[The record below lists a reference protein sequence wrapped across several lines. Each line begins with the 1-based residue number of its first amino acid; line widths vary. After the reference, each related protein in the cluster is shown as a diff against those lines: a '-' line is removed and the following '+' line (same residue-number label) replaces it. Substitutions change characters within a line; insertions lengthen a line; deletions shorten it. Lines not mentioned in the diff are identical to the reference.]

1 MKLRKK
7 TLLIIGAALINL
19 IVAMY
24 VTASLLLVHDF
35 RHLENQ
41 SIRNDVVRAVNA
53 LNHDLAS
60 LDLIAQ
66 DQAKWDDTYQFIDVH
81 NRQYITSNLVD
92 TTFADLKLNLLLLI
106 NSSGEI
112 VFSKGFDFQNNVQI
126 PIPKSLYSHLS
137 LDNPLLS
144 SLAKSASSSAAAIQ
158 GILVLPENPLMVVSR
173 PILTSKALGPSR
185 GVLIVGRYLD
195 AAEIAQLAQITQLSL
210 QLNPLPPQPV
220 PSTRNILPPLQHKGS
235 DVIDLDTIQIK
246 PLSSATALGSVLIPD
261 LYHQPALSLEVE
273 VSRPFYQQ
281 SETTLTYFTLFLL
294 VVGLIFGGI
303 TLLLLE
309 KLVLSRLTDL
319 NTEVSEIGV
328 SGNLALRVS
337 VSGQDELS
345 SLGEAINGM
354 LTALEQA
361 QVQGTESEKRYRL
374 MAEHST
380 DMITRHSPDGVFLY
394 ASPASRLLLG
404 YEPEELIG
412 RTLSCLIHP
421 DDVDSILKAYSIV
434 LKQNVV
440 YTLQYRIRHQNG
452 DYIWFET
459 TSSSIRDKTTEIGTQ
474 EIIGVSRDIS
484 ERKQREQ
491 QLQDSEASIRSLY
504 QITSGQDL
512 DFETRLQQL
521 LQFGCCKFG
530 LEYGL
535 LSHVKFPEP
544 RSETQYAGA
553 EGEVLNLISDGASRP
568 IPGYQVVAV
577 IAPDNSI
584 QRGQLYNLEDTFC
597 QITIR
602 AKQPLYFES
611 VRLSGLP
618 FCPTRSVF
626 PIEAYMGIP
635 VLVSGEVYGTLCFWS
650 SDALSDPFQAVDR
663 DLLKLMAQWIGGE
676 LERQETATALAKAR
690 DQALEATRAKSEFLA
705 TMSHEIR
712 TPMNAVIGMT
722 GLLLDTRLT
731 PIQQDFVETI
741 RSSSD
746 ALLSLINDILDFS
759 KIESGKL
766 DLENHPFSLRS
777 CIEDSLDL
785 LATKAGHKN
794 LDLAYFIDPSTP
806 NQVIGDMARLRQIL
820 VNLLSNAV
828 KFTETGEVII
838 SVKATKVQ
846 QALTSEEKQPF
857 IAVEELGIK
866 GSSLASCSF
875 YEIQFAVEDT
885 GIGIPPERM
894 DRLFRSF
901 SQVDSSI
908 SRQYGGTGL
917 GLAISKRLAELMG
930 GRMWVESRGA
940 VAGNPTPEFLIQAAT
955 ENQLRKSQTSDNP
968 EDLKRQGSIFYFTI
982 TAESCLTTPTEG
994 VNIPELIGKQVLIV
1008 DDNASSR
1015 QMLKLQTQAWG
1026 ILSETA
1032 ANRQQALEWLQ
1043 CHPFDLAIIDMQQ
1056 RGWED
1061 SPLATSQPFESKP
1074 AIDNRKFM
1082 DGLGLAMEIRNLPN
1096 YQNLPLV
1103 MLTGIG
1109 GQTLNQSQL
1118 LEGAV
1123 FLNKPIKQS
1132 QLYNVLIN
1140 VLRGEPLA
1148 GRLLGQTQ
1156 IKSTQDIPLLAD
1168 KYPLRILLAED
1179 HLVNQKVA
1187 LQILQRMGYRA
1198 DVAGNGIEV
1207 LQALRRQP
1215 YDVILMDMQMP
1226 EMDGLEAARQIQ
1238 KLYGTESGLQLMR
1251 PRIIAVTANAM
1262 ESDRDE
1268 CIAAGMD
1275 DYISKP
1281 IRLEQL
1287 IQVLSKCRPLNTV
1300 LVPSL
1305 QSLIRCD
1312 LDRAESS
1319 STVEEE
1325 TAEEAAEPEQTLTGE
1340 ESAVS
1345 QTISRIENR
1354 QELLDPQ
1361 VLQNLR
1367 EVEALDEV
1375 IEIYLSTAPEL
1386 LKTIEEAIANVDAV
1400 ALQPAAHSLKS
1411 ISGTLGAFRLFQH
1424 CQQLETIA
1432 RTANQTEAKLPLTDV
1447 QGIFTLI
1454 QEELEQVLIALKKEL
1469 ILN

>member
-41 SIRNDVVRAVNA
+41 SIRDHLVRAVNA
-53 LNHDLAS
+53 LNNDLAS

-92 TTFADLKLNLLLLI
+92 TTFADLKLNLLILV

-112 VFSKGFDFQNNVQI
+112 VYSKGFDWQNNVQT
-126 PIPKSLYSHLS
+126 PIPKSLYSHIG
-137 LDNPLLS
+137 LDSPLLS
-144 SLAKSASSSAAAIQ
+144 SLVKSASSSAAAIQ
-158 GILVLPENPLMVVSR
+158 GILVLPENPLMLVSR

-185 GVLIVGRYLD
+185 GILIVGRYLD
-195 AAEIAQLAQITQLSL
+195 AAEIAQLSKITQLSL
-210 QLNPLPPQPV
+210 QLKPLPPEPV
-220 PSTRNILPPLQHKGS
+220 PQTWDLFSPLQHNGL
-235 DVIDLDTIQIK
+235 DEIDLNTIQITA
-246 PLSSATALGSVLIPD
+246 LSSATALGSVLIPD
-261 LYHQPALSLEVE
+261 LYHQPALSLQVE

-294 VVGLIFGGI
+294 LVGLIFGGI
-303 TLLLLE
+303 TLFLLE

-319 NTEVSEIGV
+319 NTAVSEIGV
-328 SGNLALRVS
+328 SGNLALRVT

-361 QVQGTESEKRYRL
+361 QLQGMESEKRYRL

-380 DMITRHSPDGVFLY
+380 DMITRHSPEGVFLY

-412 RTLSCLIHP
+412 CPLSSLIHP
-421 DDVDSILKAYSIV
+421 DDVEAIVKAYSIV
-434 LKQNVV
+434 LKQNVI
-440 YTLQYRIRHQNG
+440 YTLQYRIRHKNG

-459 TSSSIRDKTTEIGTQ
+459 TSSSIRDVATEIVQ

-512 DFETRLQQL
+512 DFDTRLQQL

-544 RSETQYAGA
+544 RSETHYGGG
-553 EGEVLNLISDGASRP
+553 EGEILSLISDGASRP
-568 IPGYQVVAV
+568 IPCYQVVAAV
-577 IAPDNSI
+577 APNDSI
-584 QRGQLYNLEDTFC
+584 QSGQLYNLEDTFC

-611 VRLSGLP
+611 VRFSGLP

-635 VLVSGEVYGTLCFWS
+635 VFVSGEVYGTLCFWS
-650 SDALSDPFQAVDR
+650 SDALPDPFQAVDR

-690 DQALEATRAKSEFLA
+690 DQALEATKAKSEFLA

-785 LATKAGHKN
+785 LATKATSKN
-794 LDLAYFIDPSTP
+794 LDLAYFIDASTP

-846 QALTSEEKQPF
+846 QVPISEEKQQF
-857 IAVEELGIK
+857 VAIEELGMK
-866 GSSLASCSF
+866 CSPPQPSSSF

-940 VAGNPTPEFLIQAAT
+940 VAGNPPPEFLMQAVND
-955 ENQLRKSQTSDNP
+955 NQFRRFETGDNP
-968 EDLKRQGSIFYFTI
+968 EEFKRQGSIFYFTI

-994 VNIPELIGKQVLIV
+994 VSIPELVGKQVLIV

-1026 ILSETA
+1026 MLSETA
-1032 ANRQQALEWLQ
+1032 ANRQQALELLK
-1043 CHPFDLAIIDMQQ
+1043 CHPFDVAIIDMQQ

-1061 SPLATSQPFESKP
+1061 SPLPTPQPFESKP
-1074 AIDNRKFM
+1074 AIDNRKFI
-1082 DGLGLAMEIRNLPN
+1082 DGLGLATEIRNLPN
-1096 YQNLPLV
+1096 YQSLPLV
-1103 MLTGIG
+1103 MLTGVG

-1156 IKSTQDIPLLAD
+1156 IKPTQDIPLLAD
-1168 KYPLRILLAED
+1168 QYPLRILLAED

-1238 KLYGTESGLQLMR
+1238 KLYGTESGSQLMR

-1262 ESDRDE
+1262 ESDRYE
-1268 CIAAGMD
+1268 CMAAGMD

-1305 QSLIRCD
+1305 QTLIRRD
-1312 LDRAESS
+1312 LDLAESS

-1325 TAEEAAEPEQTLTGE
+1325 TAEEPAEQTLIGE
-1340 ESAVS
+1340 EPPIS
-1345 QTISRIENR
+1345 QTISSYGNCQDI
-1354 QELLDPQ
+1354 LDEQ

-1375 IEIYLSTAPEL
+1375 IEIYFTTAPEL
-1386 LKTIEEAIANVDAV
+1386 LKTIEEAITNVDAV
-1400 ALQPAAHSLKS
+1400 ALQAAAHSLKS
-1411 ISGTLGAFRLFQH
+1411 ISGTLGAFRLFQY

-1432 RTANQTEAKLPLTDV
+1432 RTANQTESKLPLADV
-1447 QGIFTLI
+1447 QEIFTVI
-1454 QEELEQVLIALKKEL
+1454 QVELEQVVIALKKEM
-1469 ILN
+1469 ILG